1 MKTSGLAE
9 PPEMVVTRL
18 ARLVSVLL
26 GADCKWT
33 LIFGCTF
40 SNALISTVRG
50 SGWVVVIGLAH
61 QTIVPLLGLPFGFEP
76 PLAVV
81 AELPHAARVSAEVAA
96 SAVTSSDMRPPR
108 VLVGSTIMAPSFLYL
123 LPVIRYLVGNP
134 LPYCCYFVM
143 TLRRNASG
151 IVRALLWTRTTGVRP
166 GATPVLADDRRGR
179 ADRAAQVSQG
189 SLCQGPQPVGVGPR
203 GHVGR
208 R

>member
-81 AELPHAARVSAEVAA
+81 PELPHAARVSAEVAA
-96 SAVTSSDMRPPR
+96 SAVTSSNMRPPR
-108 VLVGSTIMAPSFLYL
+108 VLVGSTIVAPSFLYL
-123 LPVIRYLVGNP
+123 LPLIRYLVDNP
-134 LPYCCYFVM
+134 LHYCRYFVM
-143 TLRRNASG
+143 TLRRRDSR
-151 IVRALLWTRTTGVRP
+151 IVRALLWTRTTGAWP
-166 GATPVLADDRRGR
+166 GAPPVLAEERRGR
-179 ADRAAQVSQG
+179 ADRAARM
-189 SLCQGPQPVGVGPR
+189 SLKGLQRPGR
-203 GHVGR
+203 GYQTSGMG
-208 R
+208 

>member
-9 PPEMVVTRL
+9 PPEIVVTRL

-26 GADCKWT
+26 GADCRWT

-61 QTIVPLLGLPFGFEP
+61 QTIVPLLALPLGFEP
-76 PLAVV
+76 PPLAVG

-96 SAVTSSDMRPPR
+96 SAVTSSDMRLPR

-166 GATPVLADDRRGR
+166 GATPCWQTTGVDVPIAPHRCPKGCFVR
-179 ADRAAQVSQG
+179 ALSPWA
-189 SLCQGPQPVGVGPR
+189 
-203 GHVGR
+203 
-208 R
+208 